1 MSCDMTTVF
10 TNGIILSPD
19 EQVRGSSVVVEG
31 EKILGLEKRKLGAAT
46 GIDARGY
53 YIIPGLIDIHIHGAN
68 GFDTMDASPQALQE
82 IGRFV
87 ARHGVTS
94 YLPTTV
100 TASVEDVQ
108 ASIENVRNTP
118 APIDGAQHLG
128 IHLEGPCLNH
138 DFRGAQPPQHLRPAH
153 PAEFQYWFD
162 SQQVR
167 LITVAPEVEGVPELI
182 RAGNEQGIEFA
193 LGHTAATYEQ
203 AVGAIDLG
211 ARQATH
217 VFNGMPALHHRDPG
231 VIGAILSDDRISPQV
246 IADGVHLHP
255 AIVKMIV
262 RAKGSEH
269 SILIT
274 DATRATGMPDGE
286 YALGDQLIHVQGGVA
301 RTAAGGLAGST
312 LTMDA
317 GLRNLMQFTSLP
329 LKDVLPMATRV
340 PARSI
345 GYGTNKGSIAPG
357 FDADLVVLDESF
369 QVRLTMV
376 RGQIVYSNL

>member
-1 MSCDMTTVF
+1 MTTVF
-10 TNGIILSPD
+10 TNGIILTPD
-19 EQVRGSSVVVEG
+19 EQVQGGSVVVEG
-31 EKILGLEKRKLGAAT
+31 EKIVGLKQGNAAAPT
-46 GIDARGY
+46 SIDARGY
-53 YIIPGLIDIHIHGAN
+53 YVIPGLIDIHIHGAN
-68 GFDTMDASPQALQE
+68 GFDTMDATPQAIQE

-87 ARHGVTS
+87 ARYGVTS

-100 TASVEDVQ
+100 TASVQDVQ
-108 ASIENVRNTP
+108 ACIENVRRTP
-118 APIDGAQHLG
+118 APVDGAEHLG
-128 IHLEGPCLNH
+128 IHLEGPYLNH
-138 DFRGAQPPQHLRPAH
+138 DFRGAQPPQHLRRADPSEYQ
-153 PAEFQYWFD
+153 PWFE

-182 RAGNEQGIEFA
+182 RSGHQQRIEFA
-193 LGHTAATYEQ
+193 LGHSAATYDQ
-203 AVGAIDLG
+203 AVAAAELG

-217 VFNGMPALHHRDPG
+217 VFNGMPALHHREPG
-231 VIGAILSDDRISPQV
+231 VVGAVLSDDRISPQV

-255 AIVKMIV
+255 AIVKTIV
-262 RAKGSEH
+262 RAKGPEH
-269 SILIT
+269 TILIT

-286 YALGDQLIHVQGGVA
+286 YALGDQRIHVQGGVA

-317 GLRNLMQFTSLP
+317 GLRNLMQFTGLP

-345 GYGTNKGSIAPG
+345 GYGASKGSIAPG

-376 RGQIVYSNL
+376 RGRVVYSNL